1 MRGQTLSCRDT
12 TENPPNSGG
21 CFTTARP
28 TRSFLPPQKKG
39 NQPIK
44 LTQHTTR
51 HWEQRHHIPT
61 TGVSQAHTPAKR
73 QLPQAPRTQTISTA
87 VILRRQFSSL
97 KPEEPIKTPNTL
109 TQADDYCNAAEHHP
123 TPNSQPQNFT
133 FSQIQLEAR
142 ALFKK
147 ALGCKST
154 SDSSIRRN
162 DNKRVVRILRDNGQG
177 NRGLWKGKPVDG
189 MVNTDATS
197 YNLSIKD
204 VQHRR

>member
-44 LTQHTTR
+44 LTQHTIR

-61 TGVSQAHTPAKR
+61 TGESHTQPRKDNFLKR
-73 QLPQAPRTQTISTA
+73 QGRKQFSTA
-87 VILRRQFSSL
+87 VILRCQFSSL

-109 TQADDYCNAAEHHP
+109 TQVDDYCNGTEHHAHKQL
-123 TPNSQPQNFT
+123 TTEFYIFPNS
-133 FSQIQLEAR
+133 A
-142 ALFKK
+142 
-147 ALGCKST
+147 
-154 SDSSIRRN
+154 
-162 DNKRVVRILRDNGQG
+162 
-177 NRGLWKGKPVDG
+177 
-189 MVNTDATS
+189 
-197 YNLSIKD
+197 
-204 VQHRR
+204 